1 MLLLEAI
8 FALLRR
14 SLGRVVQAVFGWAS
28 AALFGELPKSRRV
41 YVSLAIGL
49 AASWPILLL
58 GTVFPKLAAMLIAFV
73 PLSDRVPESVV
84 RAAWIG
90 LALLVPLAVGWA
102 MSRGFDHKA
111 RRILAGYPITLGLA
125 GAFAAACIVVPIRK
139 IAAMLSRRKYELVP
153 LVVPTRSLK
162 EVADDLRS
170 ALHAGAMELEPVA
183 APFSARVMTSVA
195 RTLGGPALGNYFLE
209 EPPHLRGPRLE
220 LTLYPHGVRLLGS
233 ARETARAHALISEAA
248 VWTRA
253 LQTMTPQ
260 AQKIE
265 RRIKR
270 LGRAI
275 ARTSTRR
282 RKGLEMGRELL
293 QAIAQS
299 PLEYAD
305 WEILH
310 RQTLQ
315 ILVGRSGEATPL
327 ERAAREQDREAVH
340 GR

>member
-1 MLLLEAI
+1 
-8 FALLRR
+8 
-14 SLGRVVQAVFGWAS
+14 
-28 AALFGELPKSRRV
+28 
-41 YVSLAIGL
+41 
-49 AASWPILLL
+49 
-58 GTVFPKLAAMLIAFV
+58 
-73 PLSDRVPESVV
+73 
-84 RAAWIG
+84 
-90 LALLVPLAVGWA
+90 
-102 MSRGFDHKA
+102 
-111 RRILAGYPITLGLA
+111 
-125 GAFAAACIVVPIRK
+125 
-139 IAAMLSRRKYELVP
+139 
-153 LVVPTRSLK
+153 
-162 EVADDLRS
+162 
-170 ALHAGAMELEPVA
+170 
-183 APFSARVMTSVA
+183 
-195 RTLGGPALGNYFLE
+195 
-209 EPPHLRGPRLE
+209 
-220 LTLYPHGVRLLGS
+220 
-233 ARETARAHALISEAA
+233 
-248 VWTRA
+248 
-253 LQTMTPQ
+253 MTPQ